1 MVDLHI
7 DQKDEIDVVPLMC
20 CGIAHK
26 HEVRVALLPD
36 CFRVLRARN

>member
-1 MVDLHI
+1 MADPHI
-7 DQKDEIDVVPLMC
+7 VQKDDIDVVPLMC

-26 HEVRVALLPD
+26 HDVAVALLPD